1 MSGAGRASAL
11 GWECWVRTGWGA
23 RAVRGH
29 ASRLTCLS
37 IALNLHVRCDSAC
50 PQLCRARA
58 RACQVR
64 PGPVSRRATAQ
75 GCPPRVLCAP
85 SSLSARVVGRA
96 QPHTSSRW
104 CSVAWRTA
112 CALDWVHSTRRACMH
127 RTVRTPHHQRAR
139 LTRVCARAQV
149 REGARAPQTFWPRP
163 PEGGCGP
170 WGCARALEMP
180 CSESYIINCKVN
192 AHTHPPNHTHTH
204 THTHPHTHT
213 ELKFYYYYIYISTR
227 TAATPTRGSRTAPP
241 RSRHCASHRI
251 PTASNRLQAV

>member
-1 MSGAGRASAL
+1 M

-85 SSLSARVVGRA
+85 SSPSARVVDRA
-96 QPHTSSRW
+96 RPHTFSRW
-104 CSVAWRTA
+104 CRVPGAPRVRWIRCTVHA
-112 CALDWVHSTRRACMH
+112 VRVCTVLCAHPTTREH
-127 RTVRTPHHQRAR
+127 VS
-139 LTRVCARAQV
+139 RVCALVHRCV
-149 REGARAPQTFWPRP
+149 RGREHPRP
-163 PEGGCGP
+163 YGLDRLKAAMGRGA
-170 WGCARALEMP
+170 ARRRWRCRVLR
-180 CSESYIINCKVN
+180 
-192 AHTHPPNHTHTH
+192 HT
-204 THTHPHTHT
+204 
-213 ELKFYYYYIYISTR
+213 
-227 TAATPTRGSRTAPP
+227 
-241 RSRHCASHRI
+241 
-251 PTASNRLQAV
+251 